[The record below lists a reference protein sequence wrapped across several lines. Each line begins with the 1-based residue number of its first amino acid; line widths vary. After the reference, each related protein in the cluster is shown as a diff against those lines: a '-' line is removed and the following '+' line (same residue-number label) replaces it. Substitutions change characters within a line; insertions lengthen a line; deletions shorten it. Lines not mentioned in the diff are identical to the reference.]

1 MPEPFQ
7 PSPSHVVL
15 CHCEMFALVRL
26 DDVVLCHLLS
36 LTVPLVKPNDVAVRL
51 ESITAT
57 TAEITWTSVDT
68 SPEMV
73 RGFFRGY
80 RVSLSRFN
88 KITVQATAQMA
99 ADNEAVG
106 ISRVHMY
113 QSLKCNVND
122 SKH

>member
-1 MPEPFQ
+1 M
-7 PSPSHVVL
+7 
-15 CHCEMFALVRL
+15 
-26 DDVVLCHLLS
+26 
-36 LTVPLVKPNDVAVRL
+36 PLVKPNDVAVRL

-80 RVSLSRFN
+80 RVSLFN
-88 KITVQATAQMA
+88 KITTIQATAQMA
-99 ADNEAVG
+99 ADMEAVG
-106 ISRVHMY
+106 ISRVQMY
-113 QSLKCNVND
+113 QSLKCKMND